1 MRNPQWRGRGR
12 DVTLVLSSDNRSC
25 RTSERERQ
33 IVSFDVKAREAT
45 LVCNKIDVSVVV
57 TKSESDESWCL
68 KMDEKNLSTD
78 HVRRAVIQQLEGLR
92 RAGVSHWKRI
102 DPISAPHS
110 ALTPPAQ
117 EQSIAPHPLTANLS
131 ENSSPLTGSTA
142 VANSHSQSRPLV
154 GSERSPL
161 AKKKNAPPPLIP
173 SQFQPLDLPLADRIT
188 GLAALAERV
197 KSCTRCQELAST
209 RTQTVFG
216 VGNPQAKIVFVG
228 EAPGADE
235 DAQGEPFVGRAGQLL
250 NDIIKACR
258 MRREDIY
265 ICNVLRCR
273 PPGNRLPAEDE
284 AANCREFLDGQL
296 AHVNPEYIVCWGACA
311 AQNLLGSTETIGK
324 LRRQFFTYGRA
335 KVLCTYHPAYLMRNP
350 AAKKDVWED
359 MKMLFLD
366 MGIDLASKSK

>member
-1 MRNPQWRGRGR
+1 
-12 DVTLVLSSDNRSC
+12 
-25 RTSERERQ
+25 
-33 IVSFDVKAREAT
+33 
-45 LVCNKIDVSVVV
+45 
-57 TKSESDESWCL
+57 
-68 KMDEKNLSTD
+68 MDEQNLSTD
-78 HVRRAVIQQLEGLR
+78 HVRLAVIQQLEGLR
-92 RAGVSHWKRI
+92 RAGVTHWKRI
-102 DPISAPHS
+102 DPIEPSKSVVTPQAPTQKS
-110 ALTPPAQ
+110 VPQAPTGNLT
-117 EQSIAPHPLTANLS
+117 EK
-131 ENSSPLTGSTA
+131 SSSTTVSA
-142 VANSHSQSRPLV
+142 VAANIDSQSRRPFELE
-154 GSERSPL
+154 SSPL
-161 AKKKNAPPPLIP
+161 AKKKIAPLPIIP
-173 SQFQPLDLPLADRIT
+173 NQFQPLDLPLADRIA

-216 VGNPQAKIVFVG
+216 VGNPEAKIVFVG

-258 MRREDIY
+258 IRREDLY

-273 PPGNRLPAEDE
+273 PPGNRLPAPDE

-366 MGIDLASKSK
+366 MGIDLTAKSK